1 MTWIVAGAFIAFAIR
16 HGLGRH
22 LYYLSLTPEFLA
34 DFTQALKW
42 QYLTEWVTAFSLF
55 FTRISICLFLL
66 RIFGAIRYWRRIL
79 YCAIAFM
86 TLTNISSIILVMTQ
100 CTPMRKSW
108 DPLVHGKCV
117 SSGAVTFT
125 AYYNGGK
132 LSHKPTCSKLNTP
145 QWFQ

>member
-1 MTWIVAGAFIAFAIR
+1 MQTTWIVAGAFIAFAIR

-34 DFTQALKW
+34 DLTQALKW
-42 QYLTEWVTAFSLF
+42 QYLTERVATFSLF

-66 RIFGAIRYWRRIL
+66 RLFSAIRSWRRIL

-86 TLTNISSIILVMTQ
+86 ILTNISSFILLMTQ

-108 DPLVHGKCV
+108 DPSVHGKCV
-117 SSGAVTFT
+117 SPTVVNFA

-132 LSHKPTCSKLNTP
+132 LSHKPPYSKLNTP
-145 QWFQ
+145 Q